1 MESVPRAVE
10 IHAPLT
16 AFRRR
21 GVRVFLDSELALE
34 GVEKFLFGQPVE
46 IADDAVV
53 SEYLH
58 LRIGKDDGEKVVV
71 VFLAAVCEALVA
83 QLRAGAARARGA
95 MMTVGD
101 VKQRHRGETV
111 DERVSISQPPD
122 CVTDSIFR
130 G

>member
-71 VFLAAVCEALVA
+71 VFVTGVREALLA
-83 QLRAGAARARGA
+83 KLRTGAARTCGA
-95 MMTVGD
+95 MMAVGN
-101 VKQRHRGETV
+101 VQQRHRRKTIYEL
-111 DERVSISQPPD
+111 
-122 CVTDSIFR
+122 FR
-130 G
+130 